1 VQRYFSTGFF
11 LVSWALALTPV
22 RAATRYD
29 GDGVP
34 TARLEQQRWL
44 INRARFAP
52 EREAD
57 RLSLTNTSP
66 GGHPNYDVCEDSDGA
81 NDFGTTT
88 NQWATWVASKP
99 PLAPN
104 ARLSQAAQKHSQDM
118 AEVGLLTHSSPSSNY
133 YPLNSEPYQRHAAEG
148 YTNAIVGYYE
158 NIFYA
163 YAGDWSSYPS
173 NAILSP
179 DIHDWFFVDTGIVDR
194 GHRQAILNAT
204 AREIGL
210 GHQQARAFESPYY
223 VTRDYDAQ
231 DYGRE
236 SSNCFFTGTLFYD
249 ANTNAIYD
257 EGEGVGG
264 IEVHLWRSDG
274 QEAAWY
280 DVSEACGSFAVP
292 LNGLSGGETIAI
304 ELRNASGGARQLSI
318 PLGYETL
325 GALHLTNGESRVFGT
340 FTRAVGAVNA
350 GFRQSSPLFRGVSA
364 SAGGGVVQIQ
374 FQALVGVEYRIESSA
389 QLVPAPSWTPLA
401 TVTAVSAQVSVTD
414 TNVAG
419 GQFYRA
425 FLRAP

>member
-1 VQRYFSTGFF
+1 MIIRSARSAREGALIRGALDEWVAAGVIWGRWGRKDWRLVAMAKARAALVYESRLKDFVAAGVGRRAFVQRYFSTGFF
-11 LVSWALALTPV
+11 SGFLGAGSRLFARRRAMTETVCRRPDWSSSAGSSIARALRRSGSGSP
-22 RAATRYD
+22 R
-29 GDGVP
+29 
-34 TARLEQQRWL
+34 
-44 INRARFAP
+44 
-52 EREAD
+52 
-57 RLSLTNTSP
+57 LTNTSP
-66 GGHPNYDVCEDSDGA
+66 GGHPNYDVCEDTDGA
-81 NDFGTTT
+81 NDFGTT

-231 DYGRE
+231 DYGRRVRIVFSPARCFTTRIPTRSTTRGRALAE
-236 SSNCFFTGTLFYD
+236 SKFICGAAMVRRPRGMTFRRRAAAL
-249 ANTNAIYD
+249 
-257 EGEGVGG
+257 
-264 IEVHLWRSDG
+264 LCRSTACR
-274 QEAAWY
+274 AARR
-280 DVSEACGSFAVP
+280 
-292 LNGLSGGETIAI
+292 LRLSCAM
-304 ELRNASGGARQLSI
+304 RAAARAS
-318 PLGYETL
+318 
-325 GALHLTNGESRVFGT
+325 
-340 FTRAVGAVNA
+340 
-350 GFRQSSPLFRGVSA
+350 
-364 SAGGGVVQIQ
+364 
-374 FQALVGVEYRIESSA
+374 
-389 QLVPAPSWTPLA
+389 
-401 TVTAVSAQVSVTD
+401 
-414 TNVAG
+414 
-419 GQFYRA
+419 
-425 FLRAP
+425 